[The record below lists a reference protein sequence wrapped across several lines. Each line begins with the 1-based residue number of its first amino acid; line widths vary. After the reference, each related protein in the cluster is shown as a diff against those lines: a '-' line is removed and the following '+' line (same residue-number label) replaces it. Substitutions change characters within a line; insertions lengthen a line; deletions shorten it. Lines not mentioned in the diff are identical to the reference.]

1 MTREATPPIPE
12 LTDTLL
18 ERLPLFPLP
27 NAVLFPGAILPLH
40 FFEPRYR
47 ALAEYCVRGPR
58 VMAIGAIQP
67 GFEVDY
73 DGRPPVLPV
82 LSVGAIHA
90 ERRHPDGRWDISLR
104 GLARVELLSEHPA
117 SEPFRLIRARR
128 LREHERRDDTML
140 AERLRSAVIQLLNLI
155 PSLWPQLDP
164 QLVAART
171 PSALADIIAAN
182 FIDDPSARRVLL
194 EQLEVGRRLDMI
206 QSVVAQLILEATL
219 RAHQAAG
226 SKPEFLH

>member
-12 LTDTLL
+12 LTDAAL

-73 DGRPPVLPV
+73 DGRPPILPI
-82 LSVGAIHA
+82 LSVGAVHA
-90 ERRHPDGRWDISLR
+90 ERRHPDGRWDIALR
-104 GLARVELLSEHPA
+104 GLSRVELLTEHAP

-128 LREHERRDDTML
+128 LRDHERRDDAPL
-140 AERLRSAVIQLLNLI
+140 ADQLRSGVVQLLNLV
-155 PSLWPQLDP
+155 PSLWPQIDP

-171 PSALADIIAAN
+171 PAALADVIAAN
-182 FIDDPSARRVLL
+182 FVEDAALRRALL
-194 EQLEVGRRLDMI
+194 EQLEVGRRLEAVHG
-206 QSVVAQLILEATL
+206 VVAQLILEATL
-219 RAHQAAG
+219 RLQRASG
-226 SKPEFLH
+226 TKPQLLH